1 MSKQGGFNALVY
13 LFDSVIAEKLGFS
26 YNKYIEVMDS
36 MTEEDSEF
44 VLESVFEYIVL
55 EDSGSAISIFA
66 ERDFNEAV
74 AMFNEHAEILRNES
88 EL

>member
-1 MSKQGGFNALVY
+1 MQ
-13 LFDSVIAEKLGFS
+13 
-26 YNKYIEVMDS
+26 NK
-36 MTEEDSEF
+36 
-44 VLESVFEYIVL
+44 ESVFEYIVL
-55 EDSGSAISIFA
+55 EDSGSAISILA